1 MVFWVEFMVDD
12 NPSCFGIPEYCMP
25 RDENGII
32 QPQENCRFCDHL
44 RDCLQTAI
52 AASGGVEKLKSDSR
66 SESEKSFELEKPE
79 EPSGIV
85 GAILRWSERKR
96 KAQKGG
102 SK

>member
-1 MVFWVEFMVDD
+1 MVDER
-12 NPSCFGIPEYCMP
+12 PYCFGIPEYCMP

-44 RDCLQTAI
+44 RECLQTAI
-52 AASGGVEKLKSDSR
+52 AASGGVEKLKANSGY
-66 SESEKSFELEKPE
+66 ESEKSFEAEKSEDPG
-79 EPSGIV
+79 GIV

-96 KAQKGG
+96 NAQKGG